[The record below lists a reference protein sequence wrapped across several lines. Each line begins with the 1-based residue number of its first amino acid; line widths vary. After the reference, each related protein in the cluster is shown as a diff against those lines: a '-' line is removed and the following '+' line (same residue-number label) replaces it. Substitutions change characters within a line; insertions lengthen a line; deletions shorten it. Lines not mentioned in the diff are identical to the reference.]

1 VASGGAL
8 VSSGERLGRT
18 PAVMVLGSARRLH
31 WIVADD
37 VHSGRPWCER
47 SDLRISTSHGNLTG

>member
-8 VSSGERLGRT
+8 VPSCERLGRT
-18 PAVMVLGSARRLH
+18 PAVIILGSAHSLQ

-37 VHSGRPWCER
+37 VHSGWLWCQ
-47 SDLRISTSHGNLTG
+47 